1 MTSSSTRDL
10 PDIPPAAQAALAVY
24 RERFAAPAAQG
35 PPIVAW
41 APGRVNLIGEH
52 TDYNEGL
59 VLPVAIDRA
68 VAIAGRRMSA
78 PEAQCVSAHHRGY
91 VRFPIPVG
99 GVEENQP
106 GRVRRLPLWGR
117 FVRGV
122 LAEYSLLP
130 QAEPPYGFSGA
141 IVGDVPV
148 GGGMSSSAALAVA
161 VATLVAGMGGPHLPP
176 MEVAQLCQRAE
187 WRAAGVRVGLMDHA
201 TACLGRKDQA
211 ILLDCRSLQFEYL
224 PAPFAGATLLVYHS
238 GMPHSLGATE
248 YNARREQCEEAV
260 RILRGAL
267 PSRAITALRDIT
279 SADLEQHGNSLPDP
293 LLRRARHVV
302 TENERVLA
310 AVEALRAGDLDALG
324 KLLYA
329 SHASL
334 RTDFAVSTPELDAI
348 VEIAS
353 QAEGVYGARMM
364 GAGFGG
370 SALILVRSD
379 GVEPL
384 VRSLASEYP
393 RRTGRVGQPHVCHTA
408 EGAAWRVPG

>member
-24 RERFAAPAAQG
+24 QERFAATAGQG

-78 PEAQCVSAHHRGY
+78 PEVQCVSAHHRGY
-91 VRFPIPVG
+91 VGFPIPIG

-130 QAEPPYGFSGA
+130 QAEPLYGFSGA

-161 VATLVAGMGGPHLPP
+161 VATLVAGMGGPQLPP

-187 WRAAGVRVGLMDHA
+187 WRAAGVRVGLMDQA
-201 TACLGRKDQA
+201 TACLGRKDHA
-211 ILLDCRSLQFEYL
+211 ILLDCRSLQFEYI

-238 GMPHSLGATE
+238 GVPHSLGATE
-248 YNARREQCEEAV
+248 YNTRREQCEQAV

-267 PSRAITALRDIT
+267 PSRPITALRDIT
-279 SADLEQHGNSLPDP
+279 SVDLEDYGDSLPDP

-310 AVEALRAGDLDALG
+310 AVEALRAGDLNALG

-334 RTDFAVSTPELDAI
+334 RTDYAVSSPELDAI

-379 GVEPL
+379 SVEPL

-393 RRTGRVGQPHVCHTA
+393 RRTGRVGQPHVCHAA
-408 EGAAWRVPG
+408 EGAAWRVLG